1 LPTRGQDGNAAQD
14 NAPFPGVQQIP
25 PVIAGS
31 LSGSQAE
38 DKNGGLHPSSEQV
51 SFWNHVE
58 ADFAG

>member
-1 LPTRGQDGNAAQD
+1 MRH
-14 NAPFPGVQQIP
+14 FPAFNKSP

-38 DKNGGLHPSSEQV
+38 DKNGALKPSSEQV

-58 ADFAG
+58 AYFAG